1 MKGEP
6 NGELAPVVILG
17 AGGHARVVAEALQP
31 RPVAGYLTPH
41 EGVGPAAAVLGP
53 RLGDDT
59 AVGELAATGHHVAVG
74 LGFVDRAGAASRS
87 RLLEQ
92 LDGVQLVTV
101 RHPQVI
107 VSPSVVVGAGSF
119 IGPGAVVGTGAELG
133 RAAVVNSGAVVDH
146 DCRIGDNVHVAS
158 GAVLSGG
165 VSVGDHTLVG
175 AGATV
180 RQGVQ
185 IGSSVVVGAGAVVID
200 DLADGVTAVGVPAR
214 VIAQR

>member
-6 NGELAPVVILG
+6 NGELGSVVILG
-17 AGGHARVVAEALQP
+17 AGGHARVVAEALPLGQ
-31 RPVAGYLTPH
+31 VAGHLTPH
-41 EGVGPAAAVLGP
+41 DSVGSAAAILGP
-53 RLGDDT
+53 RLGDD
-59 AVGELAATGHHVAVG
+59 AAIGNLAATGHQVALG
-74 LGFVDRAGAASRS
+74 LGFVDRAGAASRA

-92 LDGVQLVTV
+92 LDGVPLATV
-101 RHPQVI
+101 RHPKAI

-119 IGPGAVVGTGAELG
+119 VGPGAVVGTGAELG
-133 RAAVVNSGAVVDH
+133 RAVVVNSGATVDH

-200 DLADGVTAVGVPAR
+200 DLANGVTAVGVPAR
-214 VIAQR
+214 VIAQG